1 MRTLTCIALLL
12 VSQSGW
18 CAERAPVPTVI
29 VNIHAAGADRVMALK
44 REPGV
49 IWSAEFG
56 NELLLGVSEKSLPG
70 WLARAR
76 VMPGPDALAFDEV
89 VVREHDCTAHDQ
101 TAPLAVVGGYEI
113 LRMPAAQAKAT
124 RGPYIAG
131 EPLPDDGVIAREV
144 FNQPGAKAAGASQ
157 IEIEN
162 LIRRIDADRWFDT
175 MSGLAAFNRNSFNPL
190 LIGAHNWVLQ
200 RFEELPLET
209 QSFEFNLSV
218 SSTTCNP
225 PPAAVTLYNPIG
237 FKRGET
243 LPDEWIIVGGHYD
256 ARNTARCETSATPV
270 PQPGAN
276 DNASGCAGVIEL
288 ARVFAGMATE
298 RSILFMCFAGEEQ
311 GLVGSQRYATSLV
324 NAGLIQRV
332 RHMIN
337 LDMIGHALDDSL
349 AARVDTTPAQAAV
362 LPIYSAAASTYAP
375 ELGLITST
383 MAGANSDHWP
393 FLNLGVPGAFTWE
406 NGASIYPHYHQST
419 DLPANMQRARPLAHG
434 ILKMDAAVLAGV
446 AGLLPLFAD
455 GLED

>member
-1 MRTLTCIALLL
+1 MLTL
-12 VSQSGW
+12 VSVGAL
-18 CAERAPVPTVI
+18 CASEPVPTVI
-29 VNIHAAGADRVMALK
+29 VNIHAAGADRVMALQH
-44 REPGV
+44 EPGV

-70 WLARAR
+70 WLGRPQ

-89 VVREHDCTAHDQ
+89 VVREHVCSAHDD

-113 LRMPAAQAKAT
+113 DRMPAELAKAM
-124 RGPYIAG
+124 RGPLIAG
-131 EPLPDDGVIAREV
+131 EPLPENGVIAREV

-190 LIGAHNWVLQ
+190 LINAHDWILQ
-200 RFEELPLET
+200 RLAEASLATE
-209 QSFEFNLSV
+209 SFAFTLSV
-218 SSTTCNP
+218 SSGMCSP
-225 PPAAVTLYNPIG
+225 PPSPVTGFNPIG
-237 FKRGET
+237 VKHGET

-256 ARNTARCETSATPV
+256 SRNTARCETSASPA

-288 ARVFAGMATE
+288 ARVFAGIATE

-311 GLVGSQRYATSLV
+311 NLIGSQRYATSLV
-324 NAGLIQRV
+324 NAGLISRV
-332 RHMIN
+332 KHMIN
-337 LDMIGHALDDSL
+337 LDMIGHAIDDSL
-349 AARVDTTPAQAAV
+349 AARVDTTPAESAV
-362 LPIYSAAASTYAP
+362 LPLYSAAASTYAP

-383 MAGANSDHWP
+383 MATNNSDHWP

-406 NGASIYPHYHQST
+406 NGAPIYPHWHRST
-419 DLPANMQRARPLAHG
+419 DVPANMLRARPLAHG
-434 ILKMDAAVLAGV
+434 ILKMDVAVLAGV